1 MYVDVRNIICSSGV
15 SGTVRTADAS
25 GGTKGA
31 TCRPARNPIQSNPAK
46 NGDCMS
52 RCDAHALV
60 LVAAEAVVADAP
72 MDGKNR

>member
-1 MYVDVRNIICSSGV
+1 MYVGVRNSICSSDV
-15 SGTVRTADAS
+15 KGTVRTTAAS

-52 RCDAHALV
+52 RCDVHALV
-60 LVAAEAVVADAP
+60 LVAAAVVFDKP
-72 MDGKNR
+72 MDGK